1 MAMNKAA
8 KAAMK
13 RNEAARKASLTRT
26 AKQFGMTR
34 EEWVSLTGE
43 ERWNLI
49 YEQLKAKKAAR
60 LTKQRKKRNA
70 SRMQAGRP
78 PIFEEP
84 PSEHEEE
91 PLPPPPEFEDE
102 EDDIREQIGN
112 MSAKE
117 LVVFMLGLMPDST
130 AQQNLRKL
138 LAEIPSDDYPLL
150 AMKLYSTPEAMRN
163 DMIIRYHEDIVN
175 QRRAAEQ
182 EFMKSKEFEEEVG
195 GAVDPKSWM

>member
-13 RNEAARKASLTRT
+13 RKEAARKASLTRT
-26 AKQFGMTR
+26 AKQFGFTR
-34 EEWVSLTGE
+34 EEWTSLTGE
-43 ERWNLI
+43 ERWDLI
-49 YEQLKAKKAAR
+49 NQQRLENKRKKAQKKKAGIQPS
-60 LTKQRKKRNA
+60 QRYGWT
-70 SRMQAGRP
+70 S
-78 PIFEEP
+78 EEVEP
-84 PSEHEEE
+84 EEE
-91 PLPPPPEFEDE
+91 PLPPPPEFEEEDFDE

-117 LVVFMLGLMPDST
+117 LVVFMLGLMPDSKS
-130 AQQNLRKL
+130 QQNLRKL

-163 DMIIRYHEDIVN
+163 DMIIRYHDDIVN

>member
-13 RNEAARKASLTRT
+13 RKEAARKASLTRT

-34 EEWVSLTGE
+34 EEWTSLSGE

-49 YEQLKAKKAAR
+49 YEQQKQKK
-60 LTKQRKKRNA
+60 A
-70 SRMQAGRP
+70 SRMQSGRP

-91 PLPPPPEFEDE
+91 PLPPPPEFEEEEFEEEDFDE

-130 AQQNLRKL
+130 AQKNLRKL

-150 AMKLYSTPEAMRN
+150 AMKLYSTPEAIRN